1 MKLTENFDSKE
12 FTCNDG
18 TAVPE
23 CYFSNMKELAENLQ
37 VLRDSINLPIKI
49 LVVS

>member
-12 FTCNDG
+12 FACHDG

-23 CYFSNMKELAENLQ
+23 CYFSNMQELAESLQ
-37 VLRDSINLPIKI
+37 VL
-49 LVVS
+49 